1 MKRHLKRVLIL
12 LLAAV
17 TLTACAKSG
26 TDNISGNAASAPSVS
41 YGESTE
47 IKDSGIDSILSDDVA
62 VTDSRKL
69 IRTVELSLETKDFDS
84 LIADLNAR
92 TAELGGYVESSR
104 ITGNSYGIDG
114 SRYASM
120 VIRVPAADADTLLSH
135 VGESAN
141 IVSQSSNVSDVTLNY
156 VDITSRIRSLEAE
169 RDALQ
174 AMLETA
180 TNTDTLLKIRSQL
193 TDVQYSLDSYK
204 SSLLQMESKIDYT
217 TINLSIIEVKVYT
230 ETEELSVWEQIGTG
244 LVNSL
249 KDVGAGFVAFF
260 VWLIV
265 NLPYL
270 IIIAALVVLA
280 VFVVRKILKKSRKNR
295 QEQMQSYQD
304 MMNNQKKDS

>member
-1 MKRHLKRVLIL
+1 MKRHLKNALIL
-12 LLAAV
+12 LLTVV
-17 TLTACAKSG
+17 TLSACAESG
-26 TDNISGNAASAPSVS
+26 TKSASDNSAYAPSVS
-41 YGESTE
+41 YGDSTE
-47 IKDSGIDSILSDDVA
+47 IKDSGVDSILSDDIA

-104 ITGNSYGIDG
+104 ITGNSYGIDS

-120 VIRVPAADADTLLSH
+120 VIRVPAADADSLLTY

-156 VDITSRIRSLEAE
+156 VDLTSRISSLEAE

-174 AMLETA
+174 AMLESA
-180 TNTDTLLKIRSQL
+180 TDTDTLLKIRSQL

-217 TINLSIIEVKVYT
+217 TINLSISEVRIYT
-230 ETEELSVWEQIGTG
+230 ETEKLSVWEQISTG
-244 LVNSL
+244 LINSL

-270 IIIAALVVLA
+270 AIIAAIVILA
-280 VFVVRKILKKSRKNR
+280 VFIIRKILKKSRKKR
-295 QEQMQSYQD
+295 KEQMQVYQN
-304 MMNNQKKDS
+304 MMNQKKDS